1 MKKLLTLS
9 VFLTAAFFCA
19 YGQVTG
25 TLQPTTA
32 VCNVGCNASSQ
43 TPFCATCGPN
53 VTGSCTEYEL
63 VLTVAVAN
71 GETIIITVTNAN
83 CGAFGQFDSADEIVF
98 RADGNAEVIVAGNV
112 AQTATRCYDNTSG
125 SSKNVTFGYRANRLD
140 EFATYSYTISAGT
153 GAGCIALPIALTD
166 FKARINEKSVGIFFS
181 TATERNNAHF
191 SIERS
196 ANGSNF
202 TEIGR
207 VAGKGTTTTK
217 QDYTFADERPL
228 KGINYYRL
236 KQVDFDGTASY
247 SGVVSVQ
254 TGRVGG
260 ITVAPS
266 PVVDQLNVRFEATT
280 EESGRYEVFDQA
292 GRLVLNGAVAE
303 ESSELNLEVAAL
315 MTGIYTLRVTNG
327 RETMT
332 KQFRKE

>member
-1 MKKLLTLS
+1 MRNHLFFALGLLWSALPLS
-9 VFLTAAFFCA
+9 LYAQVLAIPGPCGGCA
-19 YGQVTG
+19 
-25 TLQPTTA
+25 
-32 VCNVGCNASSQ
+32 
-43 TPFCATCGPN
+43 ATCVSAGVCSPSG
-53 VTGSCTEYEL
+53 TGDCSPAQTVSITYTPPVAAGSVRVQVVSVICTTSSGLDGGDE
-63 VLTVAVAN
+63 VAVAGTIYNTFSGNDAVNINQCVPGN
-71 GETIIITVTNAN
+71 GNVTVSLTANRRDETVT
-83 CGAFGQFDSADEIVF
+83 
-98 RADGNAEVIVAGNV
+98 
-112 AQTATRCYDNTSG
+112 
-125 SSKNVTFGYRANRLD
+125 VTF
-140 EFATYSYTISAGT
+140 TPYSSNNCS
-153 GAGCIALPIALTD
+153 GAPLPIELSD
-166 FKARINEKSVGIFFS
+166 FTVRSVKNTTHLRWA